1 MLSFTIQGLGR
12 HYNLPLRG
20 TNHGGEP
27 KPFARCGG
35 CPTDIGRAGTRV
47 VVLDLAEIT
56 TVDAAGLG
64 ELVSLQTWAKATGRE
79 LKLMNVLPRVESILE
94 LTHLQPAFEI
104 CSLGEMVDLL
114 CRASHVGAGLPI
126 PWDEQ
131 QPRRRIS
138 TYGDLS
144 VKLRTT

>member
-1 MLSFTIQGLGR
+1 MLSFTIQDLGDITIFR
-12 HYNLPLRG
+12 CVGRITAESRNRLRD
-20 TNHGGEP
+20 
-27 KPFARCGG
+27 AVVAQ
-35 CPTDIGRAGTRV
+35 TDIRRTGTRI
-47 VVLDLAEIT
+47 VVLDLAEVT

-64 ELVSLQTWAKATGRE
+64 ELVSLQTWAKAAGRE

>member
-1 MLSFTIQGLGR
+1 MLSFTIQDLGDITIFR
-12 HYNLPLRG
+12 CVGRITAESRNRLRD
-20 TNHGGEP
+20 
-27 KPFARCGG
+27 AVVAQ
-35 CPTDIGRAGTRV
+35 TDIGRAGTRV

>member
-1 MLSFTIQGLGR
+1 MLSFTIQDLGDIR
-12 HYNLPLRG
+12 IFRCVGRITAESRNRLRD
-20 TNHGGEP
+20 
-27 KPFARCGG
+27 AVVAQ
-35 CPTDIGRAGTRV
+35 TDIRRTGTRT
-47 VVLDLAEIT
+47 VVLDLAEVT

-64 ELVSLQTWAKATGRE
+64 ELVSLQTWAKAAGRE

-131 QPRRRIS
+131 QLPDQHVRRLIR
-138 TYGDLS
+138 
-144 VKLRTT
+144 